1 MYIGEIA
8 KKTGLSIKAI
18 RLYEERKLIP
28 APKRSGRYRV
38 YTEAHIDL
46 LLLIKEA
53 KALGLTLTQLQP
65 LAALDDDQPDWEK
78 VEQFLV
84 EQKRRIRDQIKT
96 LDDTIARI
104 DACLKQM
111 HACPEAA

>member
-38 YTEAHIDL
+38 YTEAHIEL
-46 LLLIKEA
+46 LLLIEA
-53 KALGLTLTQLQP
+53 KALGLTLAQLEP
-65 LAALDDDQPDWEK
+65 LVALDDDRPDWEK

-84 EQKRRIRDQIKT
+84 QQKRRIREQIKT

-104 DACLKQM
+104 DECLKQM